1 MALEEV
7 FGSWRNSLCL
17 LGGCRERMGAGS
29 ELTGIA
35 VGGAFVGVTRPRLG
49 AVVSFEFLRRL
60 LPCPF
65 VLSLSAVALTL
76 AGTSNFIVVS
86 FGSVLD
92 AVLGWGIRQSVACV
106 SSYSED
112 FVTFSSCFSSV
123 GGIGP

>member
-1 MALEEV
+1 
-7 FGSWRNSLCL
+7 
-17 LGGCRERMGAGS
+17 MGTGS

-35 VGGAFVGVTRPRLG
+35 VGGVIVGVTCPRLG

-60 LPCPF
+60 LPGPF
-65 VLSLSAVALTL
+65 VSSPPAVALTL
-76 AGTSNFIVVS
+76 VGTSNFIVVS
-86 FGSVLD
+86 FSSVLA

-112 FVTFSSCFSSV
+112 FVTFSSCFYSV